1 VNYKIEFKW
10 WFIQHRRSIK
20 MQNVLVM
27 CQVNH
32 PVVNGLLIQKAASI
46 LGTDSHN
53 ISMSYLSELN
63 NQSAKNENGEY
74 YPVDFSMTFCD
85 NDETRSFV
93 QYHLSW
99 YSLVMLNTSPAPY
112 GPNLFNSNVLQYLTQ
127 ILTPDGFLAFTYV
140 HTCGQETAQGLSQ
153 ASYHIGLR
161 WTAHIKYDYFKQ
173 VQENNNLLWR
183 SVRAST

>member
-1 VNYKIEFKW
+1 MHAIHSKRIL
-10 WFIQHRRSIK
+10 IK

-46 LGTDSHN
+46 LGTDPQN
-53 ISMSYLSELN
+53 ISLSYLSELN
-63 NQSAKNENGEY
+63 NQSARNEHGEY
-74 YPVDFSMTFCD
+74 FPVDFSMTFCD

-112 GPNLFNSNVLQYLTQ
+112 SPNLFNSNVLQYLTQ
-127 ILTPDGFLAFTYV
+127 ILTPDGFLAFTYL
-140 HTCGQETAQGLSQ
+140 HTCGQETAKGLSQ
-153 ASYHIGLR
+153 ASYLIGLR
-161 WTAHIKYDYFKQ
+161 WNADIKYDYFQKID
-173 VQENNNLLWR
+173 ENNNLLWR
-183 SVRAST
+183 SVVCAASSQN

>member
-1 VNYKIEFKW
+1 
-10 WFIQHRRSIK
+10 

-46 LGTDSHN
+46 LGTDPQN

-63 NQSAKNENGEY
+63 NQSARNERGEY
-74 YPVDFSMTFCD
+74 FPVDFSMTFCD
-85 NDETRSFV
+85 NDDTRNFAQDHTSG
-93 QYHLSW
+93 

-112 GPNLFNSNVLQYLTQ
+112 GPNLFNPNVLQCLAQ
-127 ILTPDGFLAFTYV
+127 ILIPGGFLAFTYV
-140 HTCGQETAQGLSQ
+140 QTCGQETAQGLSK
-153 ASYHIGLR
+153 ASYLLGFR
-161 WTAHIKYDYFKQ
+161 WDTAIKYEYFKQ

-183 SVRAST
+183 SVLLPT

>member
-1 VNYKIEFKW
+1 
-10 WFIQHRRSIK
+10 

-46 LGTDSHN
+46 LGTDPQN

-63 NQSAKNENGEY
+63 NQSARNENGEY

-85 NDETRSFV
+85 NETTRGFAQDHMSC
-93 QYHLSW
+93 

-127 ILTPDGFLAFTYV
+127 ILTPGGFLAFTYV
-140 HTCGQETAQGLSQ
+140 HICGQETAQGLSR
-153 ASYHIGLR
+153 ASYLLGMR
-161 WTAHIKYDYFKQ
+161 WDTETKYDYFQ
-173 VQENNNLLWR
+173 RIQENNNLLWR
-183 SVRAST
+183 SVRVST